1 MTVERSEFEQ
11 IHNDGIEH
19 ICHAL
24 MSSGLWQEIDGDGTE
39 YTVIADRIV
48 ELILYL
54 TEAIDLLR
62 HPNEHDVGAF
72 LSDLPAALSGRSAIV
87 ASGTEGDADGR

>member
-54 TEAIDLLR
+54 GDRRGRLQRRARSGL
-62 HPNEHDVGAF
+62 PN
-72 LSDLPAALSGRSAIV
+72 SP
-87 ASGTEGDADGR
+87 